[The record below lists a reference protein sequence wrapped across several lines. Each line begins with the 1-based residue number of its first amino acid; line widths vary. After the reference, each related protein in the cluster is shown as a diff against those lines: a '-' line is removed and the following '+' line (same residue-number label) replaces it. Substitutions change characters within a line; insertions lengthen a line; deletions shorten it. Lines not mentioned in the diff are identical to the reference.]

1 MNGTEIVVD
10 RVLPRIDKV
19 AAVAPTKVMVTWS
32 GNTRG
37 GATETVDLAPMLFAF
52 KLYKPLRNDPG
63 AFGDVH
69 VAAHGSVI
77 AWGEG
82 EEIDMSAGAVED
94 LAEQA
99 MTTADFKAFLKRH
112 GFTLDGAAAQLG
124 IGRRLAAY
132 YAGGRDIPRVIALAC
147 AYIDRSA
154 GRR

>member
-10 RVLPRIDKV
+10 RVLPRIDEV
-19 AAVAPTKVMVTWS
+19 TAVAPTKIRVTWS
-32 GNTRG
+32 GTTRQ

-52 KLYKPLRNDPG
+52 KLYKPLRNDPS
-63 AFGDVH
+63 AFGSVH

-77 AWGEG
+77 AWGED

-99 MTTADFKAFLKRH
+99 MTTTDFKAFLARH
-112 GFTLDGAAAQLG
+112 GFTLEAAAAQLG

-132 YAGGRDIPRVIALAC
+132 YAGGREIPRVIALAC
-147 AYIDRSA
+147 AYIDRSGGQA
-154 GRR
+154 